1 MSMLNSRAK
10 ALLRFKIAVFG
21 LSLVFVST
29 VIAQTPTAAPPAK
42 PSVGQ
47 SIGTVIKDAVTTAFP
62 VVSDIIKAIWPG
74 GDTKNKNPQ
83 QATDALNKARQTAL
97 DKQKQNFADIK
108 AIAAQL
114 ATVRLFFSSCVV
126 AERNVTEMR
135 AFLDTKPTLA
145 AKDFDS
151 LGDMWTKANGP
162 LKQLAG
168 NEIQT
173 QIDAIPDDFA
183 RTTLQAIRDA
193 NLGQLDVVQKQ
204 IGRKDADAL
213 RKSLNDLEPK
223 LASAN
228 ALAGELLGSI
238 GVALNNLPDKI
249 GGALGSTKD
258 VAYEADHQAFVG
270 YLKNLYPAIKP

>member
-1 MSMLNSRAK
+1 MFKTNVWG
-10 ALLRFKIAVFG
+10 LLR
-21 LSLVFVST
+21 LSLVVLALLLGFVPTLLAQAST
-29 VIAQTPTAAPPAK
+29 APPAK

-47 SIGTVIKDAVTTAFP
+47 SIGTVIKDAVSTAFP
-62 VVSDIIKAIWPG
+62 VVGDIIKAIWPSG
-74 GDTKNKNPQ
+74 GNQSKNPQ
-83 QATDALNKARQTAL
+83 QVTASLTQARQPAQE
-97 DKQKQNFADIK
+97 KQKQNFADIK
-108 AIAAQL
+108 TIAAQL

-135 AFLDTKPTLA
+135 TFLDTKPTLA

-238 GVALNNLPDKI
+238 GIALNNLPDKI
-249 GGALGSTKD
+249 NGALGSQTD
-258 VAYEADHQAFVG
+258 AAYDADHQAFVG